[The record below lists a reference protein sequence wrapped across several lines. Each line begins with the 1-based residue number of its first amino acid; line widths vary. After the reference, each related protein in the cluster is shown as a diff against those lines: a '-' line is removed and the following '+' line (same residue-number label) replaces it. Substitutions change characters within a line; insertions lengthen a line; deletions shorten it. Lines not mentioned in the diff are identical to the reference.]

1 MTAPAD
7 SASGRSDL
15 RSQLIV
21 GASIVAV
28 LAVLLISLPPILLD
42 VAITVNLAL
51 SLLILLVSLYLRN
64 PLDLSAFP
72 TVLLLTTLFRLS
84 LNIAA
89 TRLILLHGDRGVTAA
104 GGVIEAFGQI
114 VVGGSYAVG
123 IVVFMLFVIVNFV
136 VITRGSGRISEVAAR
151 FTLDAWPGK
160 QMSIDADLNAGNIDE
175 AEARRRR
182 ERLQRE
188 ADFYGAMDGAS
199 KFVRGDAV
207 AGILITVVNIVGG
220 LAIGMLQFDMSIAEA
235 ASTYT
240 LLTIGDGLVS
250 AIPSLLI
257 SVGAG
262 VIVTRSGSR
271 DDLAQD
277 LKVQLL
283 NNPVPLGIA
292 SGILGVMALVPGL
305 PHLAFGLLS
314 AGLGAGAYRLVLERR
329 ADATRAAAPPPPAPP
344 APERPADLLRPP
356 DPLELQVGFGLIDL
370 VDPAKNGELL
380 QRIRSLRRDLTFRM
394 GFPVPLVH
402 IRDNLQLGAEEY
414 AILVRGVPVGR
425 ARLLGD
431 HLLAIAPPGG
441 RLALPGVETRDPTFG
456 LPAYWVR
463 GEHKDQAQI
472 AGCTVVDA
480 PAIVITHL
488 TEILRRCAPELL
500 GRQQVQEML
509 DAVAGT
515 QPKLVSEVVPEAISL
530 GGVQKVLQNL
540 LKEGVPVRDLPT
552 ILEALGDYA
561 PKTKDP
567 ELLTELV
574 RERLAAQISAEL
586 APDGRVGVLVLS
598 PDIERTISG
607 SIRRSEH
614 GSLIDLDPAAIARI
628 VGAVKQ
634 ATDRVAALH
643 PDPPILCSPAV
654 RPHLRRMVERV
665 VPRCRVITANELAP
679 ELSVQ
684 SIGTVSAG

>member
-1 MTAPAD
+1 VTTEAD
-7 SASGRSDL
+7 STSAGSDL

-28 LAVLLISLPPILLD
+28 LAVLLISLPPLVLD
-42 VAITVNLAL
+42 VAITINLAL

-89 TRLILLHGDRGVTAA
+89 TRLILLHGDRGVAAA

-123 IVVFMLFVIVNFV
+123 IVIFMLFIIVNFV

-151 FTLDAWPGK
+151 FTLDALPGK

-207 AGILITVVNIVGG
+207 AGILITGVNILGG
-220 LAIGMLQFDMSIAEA
+220 LAIGMLQFDMTLAEA

-271 DDLAQD
+271 EDLAQD
-277 LKVQLL
+277 LRVQLL
-283 NNPVPLGIA
+283 SNPVPLGISA
-292 SGILGVMALVPGL
+292 GILGVMALVPGL
-305 PHLAFGLLS
+305 PHMAFGLL
-314 AGLGAGAYRLVLERR
+314 ATGLGMSAYRVLLERR
-329 ADATRAAAPPPPAPP
+329 AEATKATAPPPPATP

-370 VDPAKNGELL
+370 VDPAKSGELL

-425 ARLLGD
+425 GKLLGD

-441 RLALPGVETRDPTFG
+441 RLALPGIETRDPTFG
-456 LPAYWVR
+456 LPAFWVR

-480 PAIVITHL
+480 PAIVVTHL

-500 GRQQVQEML
+500 GRQQTQEML
-509 DAVAGT
+509 DAVAAS
-515 QPKLVSEVVPEAISL
+515 QPKLVSEVVPEAITL

-561 PKTKDP
+561 PKTKDA

-614 GSLIDLDPAAIARI
+614 GSLIDLDPAAIAKI